1 MAASYSSKEVSNEEE
16 PVPDMV
22 TLPSEEDHRM
32 PDGSIHQIQVGLR
45 MVETFRERC
54 QELVEEDPLKP
65 VAVVYEEQLTLIKS
79 QLDDANLEEF
89 LALCPTLSA
98 LSPSL
103 YRYLIITITIIFIIK
118 IIMNTIVIVII
129 FLQLEKRRPPSHSG
143 DPSRD

>member
-89 LALCPTLSA
+89 LALCPDG
-98 LSPSL
+98 
-103 YRYLIITITIIFIIK
+103 
-118 IIMNTIVIVII
+118 
-129 FLQLEKRRPPSHSG
+129 EKK
-143 DPSRD
+143 